1 MKINLFIEGISEKD
15 ILSTGQIIATK
26 LNEEEDIFRTKI
38 RLENDEYKDWIVSE
52 KRIKTIIINGEK
64 FSINLTQYLDKT
76 TNKKF
81 TYYHNE
87 ILKIM
92 GKKRYWLSDVLA
104 AIKTQ
109 NLRRRNPLENEALK
123 SKIPYDIYYY
133 YLKIKYITF
142 MLQYDKFLLS
152 KNQTIQ
158 IENDDAFIHLNTG
171 KYRVRMVGIHS
182 GYNNEKDH
190 KLLNKTIIF
199 QFNKNPL
206 IHENIENLTIKTKEI
221 IDKFYAPKTINLS
234 GDGARCITKF
244 SEEINAIRH
253 YDKFHFHKI
262 LFNCF
267 GYTIKKNKENKKLF
281 DTNFGNQFPLFLHF
295 LTNKKYEKFEN
306 LLLKNI
312 EFLKKN
318 KLSKSKILEIKALL
332 KLWKYNK
339 IYLINSYENSNYFGG
354 NAETFIGHY
363 LKKYTKNSFSR
374 QNINNLMI
382 KILLNIPKKINVF
395 FL

>member
-15 ILSTGQIIATK
+15 ILSTGDMIATK
-26 LNEEEDIFRTKI
+26 LNEEEIIFRTKI

-64 FSINLTQYLDKT
+64 FSINLTQYLDKK
-76 TNKKF
+76 TNRKF

-109 NLRRRNPLENEALK
+109 NLRRRNSLENEALK

-142 MLQYDKFLLS
+142 MLQYDEFLLA

-158 IENDDAFIHLNTG
+158 IENDDAFIDLNTG

-199 QFNKNPL
+199 QFDKNPL
-206 IHENIENLTIKTKEI
+206 IYENIENLTIKTKEI
-221 IDKFYAPKTINLS
+221 INKFYDFKTINLS

-262 LFNCF
+262 LFSCF
-267 GYTIKKNKENKKLF
+267 GYTRKKNKENKKLF

-318 KLSKSKILEIKALL
+318 KLSKSKILEIKAVL

-339 IYLINSYENSNYFGG
+339 IYLINSYENTNY
-354 NAETFIGHY
+354 
-363 LKKYTKNSFSR
+363 LD
-374 QNINNLMI
+374 
-382 KILLNIPKKINVF
+382 P
-395 FL
+395 